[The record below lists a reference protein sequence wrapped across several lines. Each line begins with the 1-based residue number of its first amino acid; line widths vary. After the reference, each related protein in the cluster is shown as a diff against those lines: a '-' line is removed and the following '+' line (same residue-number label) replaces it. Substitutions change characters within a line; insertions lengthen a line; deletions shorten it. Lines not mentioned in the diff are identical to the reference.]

1 VNCTVST
8 CDVGDGLA
16 AVAAGGGDAVLS
28 WHAAASAS
36 SKQIR
41 FITDIVYHVRYA
53 ARVKDRD
60 LPAVRDKTDTGALD
74 AEPPV
79 VARMI
84 VEIRSDGSRTI
95 ARGALE
101 DVATGQR
108 AAIEAKGGTPFQLAL
123 SLVRSLGQLP
133 RFALT
138 RVLLTKSLRKR
149 LK

>member
-1 VNCTVST
+1 MPVVQRPTE
-8 CDVGDGLA
+8 
-16 AVAAGGGDAVLS
+16 
-28 WHAAASAS
+28 
-36 SKQIR
+36 
-41 FITDIVYHVRYA
+41 
-53 ARVKDRD
+53 
-60 LPAVRDKTDTGALD
+60 LD

-108 AAIEAKGGTPFQLAL
+108 AAIEAKGGTPMQLAL

-133 RFALT
+133 RFAL
-138 RVLLTKSLRKR
+138 RNVLARKR

>member
-1 VNCTVST
+1 
-8 CDVGDGLA
+8 
-16 AVAAGGGDAVLS
+16 
-28 WHAAASAS
+28 
-36 SKQIR
+36 
-41 FITDIVYHVRYA
+41 
-53 ARVKDRD
+53 VKDRD
-60 LPAVRDKTDTGALD
+60 DMPVVQRPTELD

-108 AAIEAKGGTPFQLAL
+108 AAIEAKGGTPMQLAL

-133 RFALT
+133 RFAL
-138 RVLLTKSLRKR
+138 RNVLARKR

>member
-1 VNCTVST
+1 LNRTVVI
-8 CDVGDGLA
+8 CDAGAGGGVDE
-16 AVAAGGGDAVLS
+16 VAGGGDGALS
-28 WHAAASAS
+28 WHAASASAATI
-36 SKQIR
+36 QIR

-53 ARVKDRD
+53 GRVKDRD
-60 LPAVRDKTDTGALD
+60 LPAVRDGDDTRALD

-133 RFALT
+133 RFALSN
-138 RVLLTKSLRKR
+138 VLRKR

>member
-1 VNCTVST
+1 MVARLGAS
-8 CDVGDGLA
+8 
-16 AVAAGGGDAVLS
+16 VAAGAAGATAEPADGAGLPLQHA
-28 WHAAASAS
+28 HAATTANKAR
-36 SKQIR
+36 R

-53 ARVKDRD
+53 VFVKRD
-60 LPAVRDKTDTGALD
+60 VIRHEPGELD

-101 DVATGQR
+101 DVASGQR
-108 AAIEAKGGTPFQLAL
+108 AAIEAKGGTPLQLAL

-133 RFALT
+133 RFALHT
-138 RVLLTKSLRKR
+138 VLARKR

>member
-1 VNCTVST
+1 MST

-16 AVAAGGGDAVLS
+16 DVAAGGGDAVLS
-28 WHAAASAS
+28 WHAASAS

-60 LPAVRDKTDTGALD
+60 LPAVRDGADAGALD

-79 VARMI
+79 VARTI

-108 AAIEAKGGTPFQLAL
+108 VAIEAKGGTPFQLAL
-123 SLVRSLGQLP
+123 SLVRSLAQLP

-138 RVLLTKSLRKR
+138 RVVLTKSLRKR